1 MSLNI
6 FLIKAF
12 INSSK
17 LYPRIKT
24 SLMQSEQLGTI
35 LEKEL
40 LIEKCV
46 KTLEDS
52 KAHDLI
58 NIDLNNNSSIADNM
72 MICTGTSNRHVSAI
86 AQRLVDTLY
95 KDGLKQ
101 IKVSGEALGE
111 WVIVDT
117 GTLMIHIMQ
126 QEVRE
131 RYELDDLY
139 RCIAS
144 GTQE

>member
-1 MSLNI
+1 M
-6 FLIKAF
+6 
-12 INSSK
+12 
-17 LYPRIKT
+17 
-24 SLMQSEQLGTI
+24 
-35 LEKEL
+35 EKEL

-72 MICTGTSNRHVSAI
+72 MICTGNSNRHVSAI

-101 IKVSGEALGE
+101 IRVSGEALGE

-144 GTQE
+144 GNQE